1 MNFAFTEE
9 QDELRKSVR
18 KFLEDKSPIASVRK
32 LMESDVGFDEDVW
45 KQATEQLGLAGLAI
59 PENYGGLGYGAVEL
73 GIVLEEMG
81 RSLFCGPYFSSVVM
95 AANAVIASGD
105 EDAMLQDLPR
115 IASGE
120 ARYSV
125 CSYEDASGFDL
136 AMTSG
141 EAFTDADQYLVSA
154 TKDYVID
161 GATATDYLVFAK
173 VHGDLSLFH
182 VSGDSEGVTRTPT
195 ETLDQT
201 RKLARVEFSSTPAR
215 LIGKVGAGAEIYEK
229 MLNVAVAA
237 LSVEMVGGAQACLDM
252 AVEYSKVRIQFGR
265 PIGSFQAIKHKCAD
279 MLVEVESAKSA
290 AYYAMWALANDPVE
304 AQISSPLA
312 KAFCGDAYYFAAA
325 ENIQIHGG
333 IGFTWEHDA
342 HLYFKRAK
350 SSQML
355 FGSSSEFRSILADR
369 IGL

>member
-18 KFLEDKSPIASVRK
+18 KFLDDKSPMASVRR
-32 LMESDVGFDEDVW
+32 LMEGEVGFDEDVW

-95 AANAVIASGD
+95 AANAIIASGD
-105 EDAMLQDLPR
+105 QESMSQHLPS
-115 IASGE
+115 IATGE
-120 ARYSV
+120 ARYTI
-125 CSYEDASGFDL
+125 CGYEEAHGFDL
-136 AMTSG
+136 TPTSG
-141 EAFTDADQYLVSA
+141 EAVADGDHYLLSA
-154 TKDYVID
+154 SKVYVID
-161 GATATDYLVFAK
+161 GASATDFLVFAK
-173 VHGDLSLFH
+173 VDGELSLFY
-182 VSGDSEGVTRTPT
+182 VSGSADAVTRTPM

-201 RKLARVEFSSTPAR
+201 RKLAKVEFVSAPAH
-215 LIGKVGAGAEIYEK
+215 LIGAVGDGSEIYAK
-229 MLNVAVAA
+229 MLNVAAAA

-252 AVEYSKVRIQFGR
+252 AVEYSKSRIQFGR

-279 MLVEVESAKSA
+279 ILVEVESAKSA
-290 AYYAMWALANDPVE
+290 AYYAMWAVANDPNE
-304 AQISSPLA
+304 AMISAPLA
-312 KAFCGDAYYFAAA
+312 KAFCGDAYFFAAA

-350 SSQML
+350 SSQLL
-355 FGSSSEFRSILADR
+355 FGSSSDFRSILAER

>member
-105 EDAMLQDLPR
+105 QDAMLQDLPR

-333 IGFTWEHDA
+333 IGFTWEHDL
-342 HLYFKRAK
+342 HLFHRRA
-350 SSQML
+350 
-355 FGSSSEFRSILADR
+355 LAGEANLGNAPVHR
-369 IGL
+369 ETVAKALLG